1 MPEER
6 PPPKDGTSNQP
17 ILEKGDFVVLSHP
30 HISWRKLVLAVVAC
44 AIGVALFMPTA
55 ANAANYNIFKPLN
68 IPGYCIRHAYLLGE
82 ISPCPAGSPYG
93 DFAFEQVPGLASD
106 RTSNT
111 SGLIS
116 FESRNFPGWYLRHEY
131 GRIKLA
137 PRPSTNDPSY
147 DLFVRDAS
155 FYRKPGL
162 SGVSGGVSYRSFNFP
177 TQWLRHSDY
186 HLYISEQT
194 SWNLANDATF
204 QVIGVP

>member
-1 MPEER
+1 M
-6 PPPKDGTSNQP
+6 TSV
-17 ILEKGDFVVLSHP
+17 ISRSKEDGDFVVFSHV
-30 HISWRKLVLAVVAC
+30 SWRKFVLAVVAC
-44 AIGVALFMPTA
+44 TVGATLWMPTTA
-55 ANAANYNIFKPLN
+55 ANAASYYIFKSLN

-82 ISPCPAGSPYG
+82 ISPCPAGSPYA
-93 DFAFEQVPGLASD
+93 DFAFEQVPGLVRY
-106 RTSNT
+106 RTNDT

-137 PRPSTNDPSY
+137 KLPPYDDASAY
-147 DLFVRDAS
+147 DLFIRDAS

-162 SGVSGGVSYRSFNFP
+162 SSASGGVSFRSFNFP
-177 TQWLRHSDY
+177 TQWLRHSDF

-204 QVIGVP
+204 QVIGIP